1 MAIAATP
8 LLVAAAALGALEVR
22 LEELVAPVV
31 IGGVVALGV
40 ELAFA
45 IEAGLAANRA
55 AEALAPR
62 LEALRRDPPES

>member
-1 MAIAATP
+1 MTP

-22 LEELVAPVV
+22 LEGLVAPVV

-45 IEAGLAANRA
+45 IGAGLAANRA
-55 AEALAPR
+55 AQALAPR
-62 LEALRRDPPES
+62 LEGLRRDPPES